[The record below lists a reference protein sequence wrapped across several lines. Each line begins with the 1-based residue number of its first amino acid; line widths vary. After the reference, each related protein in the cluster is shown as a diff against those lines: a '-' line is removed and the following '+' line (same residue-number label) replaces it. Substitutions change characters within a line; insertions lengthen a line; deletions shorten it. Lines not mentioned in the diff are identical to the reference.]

1 MAASFEQAEIVTA
14 ASLRQQCCVRL
25 SHTPKKPV
33 LAVTIVALL
42 YLLSLNP
49 LLAQSTRQ
57 TSSEPD
63 NKSAATVNT
72 KRSHSELNW
81 IPAISIQS
89 DDIDLLLQ
97 DQSALSAG
105 TQSKRSKPASQQQ
118 ANQLILRLLPESN
131 SIVSTGYSWSLLGG
145 SSDNIARLTTPR
157 LQAVNSMQ
165 TSSAYRSQNATG
177 LILKQNEAFK
187 PQLNL
192 GWQLDLQ
199 QNGTLGNRVG
209 DGLLLS
215 SFPEQNSAGQN
226 VAGSDN
232 MALANIQCAESVLT
246 RSSYSASGCR
256 FTHVNQQQLL
266 LGMDWAPMPG
276 LSTSASI
283 FESNQTSRPGWEQYS
298 IAANSLAAAGFG
310 NASASELLA
319 VSGQRLQG
327 LQIGLQLELF
337 SGNNNVD
344 INAGY
349 SRITDFQID
358 APYLGLQP
366 GVSKDLNTAGMLQTL
381 GLSELSAVGATAS
394 NSSFTRSDALDS
406 ASLQINWT
414 NGPFSS
420 GLQSVYQ
427 QIPVLPGIRRGEDL
441 TTFNLHFTWQTP
453 WHGALSI
460 GANNVLDSTGN
471 TATAPD
477 GEEAISSIY
486 GRIPYVRYK
495 QDL

>member
-14 ASLRQQCCVRL
+14 ASLRQQCCVRV
-25 SHTPKKPV
+25 SHTARNLV
-33 LAVTIVALL
+33 LAVTLPA
-42 YLLSLNP
+42 LLSLNP
-49 LLAQSTRQ
+49 LLAQSNRQ
-57 TSSEPD
+57 TNSAPD
-63 NKSAATVNT
+63 YKSAATVNT
-72 KRSHSELNW
+72 KRSNSELNW

-89 DDIDLLLQ
+89 DDVDLLLQ
-97 DQSALSAG
+97 EQSPLSAG
-105 TQSKRSKPASQQQ
+105 TQNERSKQASQQQ

-131 SIVSTGYSWSLLGG
+131 SIISTGYSWSLLGG
-145 SSDNIARLTTPR
+145 SSDNLAALTAPR
-157 LQAVNSMQ
+157 IQAANSIQ
-165 TSSAYRSQNATG
+165 TGSAYRSQNATG
-177 LILKQNEAFK
+177 LILRQNEAFK

-199 QNGTLGNRVG
+199 QNEPLGDRV
-209 DGLLLS
+209 DNGLLLS
-215 SFPEQNSAGQN
+215 NFAAQN
-226 VAGSDN
+226 VSGSDN
-232 MALANIQCAESVLT
+232 MALANIECAESVLT

-256 FTHVNQQQLL
+256 FTNVNQQQLL

-276 LSTSASI
+276 LSTTASI
-283 FESNQTSRPGWEQYS
+283 FDSRQTSRPGWEQYS
-298 IAANSLAAAGFG
+298 IAANSLAAAGLG

-319 VSGQRLQG
+319 VSGQRIQG

-337 SGNNNVD
+337 NGSNNVD
-344 INAGY
+344 INAGW
-349 SRITDFQID
+349 SRITDFQLD
-358 APYLGLQP
+358 APYLSLQS
-366 GVSKDLNTAGMLQTL
+366 GVNNGRNATGMLQTL
-381 GLSELSAVGATAS
+381 SMSELSAVSATTS
-394 NSSFTRSDALDS
+394 NNSLSRSDALDS

-460 GANNVLDSTGN
+460 GANNLLDSTG
-471 TATAPD
+471 TAATAPE